1 MKNSKKLFIL
11 FLFCLISPHAI
22 ADIDIIDNGTF
33 TRDNSTSTDNII
45 IGTEITGSSLTS
57 GRDNIAIGSG
67 ALANAQGANENI
79 GIGLNSLSSL
89 TSGAGNIA
97 LGQGTLNG
105 VTTGDKNI
113 SLGAD
118 FNSTTGQTGILTID
132 SDNSTGNALIYGD
145 MVNNELT
152 INGSFEVASGNETAF
167 NDNVTISGTTTM
179 NGALTVANGNASTFN
194 DNVTIN
200 GSFEIAS
207 GNNVTIN
214 DNLTVSDTSN
224 LNNLSVSGI
233 SALTNIDASG
243 YVSVGGDL
251 SVTGDVTISP
261 GSTLNYDVLNNLDN
275 VSIGG
280 TLAVTD
286 AATFS
291 DNLTVAG
298 TTTLD
303 NTSITNLT
311 VTNNLSLD
319 NVTVGSNL
327 TVSGTTTMSDILTL
341 NNNLSVRDNASIGG
355 TLNSIGLATFD
366 NTSITTLN
374 VSGTSNL
381 ASNLNVNST
390 TASIAGALSVV
401 GLTTL
406 DNTSI
411 TSLNVTGDSELAGN
425 VTVGGALTV
434 TGLTS
439 FGAINADNAT
449 IGTIFTDTIKSADGN
464 TDIIRAESDGTVHIG
479 ENSLV
484 FDSANDVISSSSGN
498 LTLGNTDNH
507 VTRVRGV
514 LSIKDPTEPDHA
526 ATRRYVDQSAAMAA
540 ALDTRNPEKGRN
552 FHMQLGGAT
561 KNQENA
567 IGLNFSGS
575 MFLVN
580 APGAN
585 EALPF
590 SISAGISNSANNYM
604 GKLSVGLSW

>member
-1 MKNSKKLFIL
+1 M
-11 FLFCLISPHAI
+11 
-22 ADIDIIDNGTF
+22 
-33 TRDNSTSTDNII
+33 
-45 IGTEITGSSLTS
+45 
-57 GRDNIAIGSG
+57 
-67 ALANAQGANENI
+67 
-79 GIGLNSLSSL
+79 
-89 TSGAGNIA
+89 
-97 LGQGTLNG
+97 
-105 VTTGDKNI
+105 
-113 SLGAD
+113 
-118 FNSTTGQTGILTID
+118 
-132 SDNSTGNALIYGD
+132 
-145 MVNNELT
+145 
-152 INGSFEVASGNETAF
+152 
-167 NDNVTISGTTTM
+167 
-179 NGALTVANGNASTFN
+179 
-194 DNVTIN
+194 
-200 GSFEIAS
+200 
-207 GNNVTIN
+207 
-214 DNLTVSDTSN
+214 
-224 LNNLSVSGI
+224 
-233 SALTNIDASG
+233 
-243 YVSVGGDL
+243 
-251 SVTGDVTISP
+251 
-261 GSTLNYDVLNNLDN
+261 
-275 VSIGG
+275 
-280 TLAVTD
+280 
-286 AATFS
+286 
-291 DNLTVAG
+291 
-298 TTTLD
+298 
-303 NTSITNLT
+303 
-311 VTNNLSLD
+311 
-319 NVTVGSNL
+319 

-425 VTVGGALTV
+425 VTVGGTLTV